1 MKPAKQIVSAGVLA
15 FLFLV
20 SSPNL
25 RAQTLQ
31 VVDLELVLAID
42 VSTSVDAAEFELQRQ
57 GLSQAFLHPDVVGAV
72 SAAGDLG
79 IAVALVQWSGR
90 GRQHLSVDW
99 SLVTDAASAATF
111 ANRIAAAPRSI
122 EGMTAIGDAIDFSA
136 AALAANTFQGRRLV
150 IDVSGDGTGQAAR
163 SAAARD
169 RAVARGITVNGLV
182 IDNEDI
188 DLGELAK
195 LDVRAH
201 YSNHVIGGFG
211 AFLMNATD
219 FVDFR
224 TVIRRKL
231 VREIIGPAT
240 ATIESVP
247 GSDAATPS
255 SSSDRD
261 RRS

>member
-1 MKPAKQIVSAGVLA
+1 MLLTAALA
-15 FLFLV
+15 
-20 SSPNL
+20 SNA
-25 RAQTLQ
+25 RAQAQQ
-31 VVDLELVLAID
+31 VVDLELALAID
-42 VSTSVDAAEFELQRQ
+42 VSTSVDATEFELQRQ
-57 GLSQAFLHPDVVGAV
+57 GLSQAFLHPDVIGAV
-72 SAAGDLG
+72 RAAGDLG
-79 IAVALVQWSGR
+79 IAVALIQWSGR

-99 SLVTDAASAATF
+99 THITDKNSAAAF
-111 ANRIAAAPRSI
+111 AAKITLAPRSI
-122 EGMTAIGDAIDFSA
+122 EGMTAIGDAINFSA
-136 AALAANTFQGRRLV
+136 AALATNSFQGRRLV
-150 IDVSGDGTGQAAR
+150 IDVSGDGTGHAAR

-219 FVDFR
+219 FADFR

-231 VREIIGPAT
+231 VREIVGPAT
-240 ATIESVP
+240 AGLRRKIV
-247 GSDAATPS
+247 SD
-255 SSSDRD
+255 
-261 RRS
+261 

>member
-1 MKPAKQIVSAGVLA
+1 MNPANNTVSAGIVAILA
-15 FLFLV
+15 LV
-20 SSPNL
+20 FSPDVQ
-25 RAQTLQ
+25 AQKQQ

-42 VSTSVDAAEFELQRQ
+42 VSTSVDSTEFELQRQ

-72 SAAGDLG
+72 GAAGDLG
-79 IAVALVQWSGR
+79 IAVAVVQWSGE
-90 GRQHLSVDW
+90 GRQHLSVNW
-99 SLVTDAASAATF
+99 THVTDTKSAARLATG
-111 ANRIAAAPRSI
+111 IGAAPRSI
-122 EGMTAIGDAIDFSA
+122 DGMTAIGDAIDFSA
-136 AALAANTFQGRRLV
+136 AALADNRFQGRRQV
-150 IDVSGDGTGQAAR
+150 IDVSGDGTGDASR
-163 SAAARD
+163 SAAARN

-219 FVDFR
+219 FADFR

-240 ATIESVP
+240 ARLP
-247 GSDAATPS
+247 DP
-255 SSSDRD
+255 
-261 RRS
+261 

>member
-1 MKPAKQIVSAGVLA
+1 MNPAKQMALAGLLTILTVA
-15 FLFLV
+15 
-20 SSPNL
+20 SPQAP
-25 RAQTLQ
+25 RAQAVQ
-31 VVDLELVLAID
+31 AVDLELVLAID

-57 GLSQAFLHPDVVGAV
+57 GLSRAFLHPDVVGAV
-72 SAAGDLG
+72 GAAGDLG
-79 IAVALVQWSGR
+79 IAVAVIQWSGR

-99 SLVTDAASAATF
+99 THIIDAASAAGL
-111 ANRIAAAPRSI
+111 ARRIAAAPRSI
-122 EGMTAIGDAIDFSA
+122 DGMTAIGDAIDFSA
-136 AALAANTFQGRRLV
+136 AALTDNGYRGQRQV
-150 IDVSGDGTGQAAR
+150 IDVSGDGTGDAAR

-169 RAVARGITVNGLV
+169 RAVARGIIVNGLV

-201 YSNHVIGGFG
+201 YANHVIGGFG

-240 ATIESVP
+240 ASLS
-247 GSDAATPS
+247 GS
-255 SSSDRD
+255 
-261 RRS
+261 